1 MQTNN
6 APPRCQ
12 SAHQCAVALRRCGGR
27 GARALLGL
35 VALRCRTGEGS
46 DKLEHIRKG
55 PIQPIQPSPCPP
67 SSRHCIT
74 HQHQAANFRQ
84 SIRAVGHRWVAC
96 RVHAQQSL
104 RCSGSIG
111 RTRSAERDLC
121 SRSAPAVLPPALA
134 GAAHQPATSHKA
146 NQHPP
151 RRSQASSVVLW
162 LRSALAR
169 YVAPC
174 PAAQGAHGRAAA
186 AAGGR
191 AGEQRAHKS
200 GARPGVQRLGKLPA
214 AACQWLH
221 CHALRQQ
228 GRWRPRL

>member
-6 APPRCQ
+6 APARCQ
-12 SAHQCAVALRRCGGR
+12 RAHQCAVALRRCGGR

-55 PIQPIQPSPCPP
+55 PIQPSPCPP

-74 HQHQAANFRQ
+74 HQHQAANLRQ

-111 RTRSAERDLC
+111 RSRSAVRDLC
-121 SRSAPAVLPPALA
+121 SRRAPAVLPPALA

-174 PAAQGAHGRAAA
+174 PAARASGSGGRW
-186 AAGGR
+186 AGGR
-191 AGEQRAHKS
+191 AAGSWERCTP
-200 GARPGVQRLGKLPA
+200 RRA
-214 AACQWLH
+214 AAGEIPGRSLPVAPLPRAQATG
-221 CHALRQQ
+221 ALAA
-228 GRWRPRL
+228 